1 MAVPL
6 ALPLAPVVVSSGPAA
21 TAAAATFFI
30 GSTLHLADTLYGFR
44 RNAPTLP
51 PLTGLDG
58 VATLRE
64 MVADALAG
72 ARVPVGFPL
81 PPPWRPEGSALGLA
95 ATSLGLWGLLRE
107 GASQLWGWL
116 NSRPASAVF
125 APLFPSALPTT
136 GTVPPPGNT
145 VPAQLRY
152 RYSDYRATSV
162 LRPDCTDPQV
172 SVQLLPVDNLLN
184 NVTQVTGPF
193 GDPTGCGYSLVY
205 YRITFVSGSTQK
217 LGLTA
222 SVNRAW
228 IDWTAGWDF
237 EWMHPSAVPFENPTE
252 GAPLPS
258 GFVLPQVEPSTTPAA
273 EPVPL
278 PLPAPAPLP
287 QVVPEVQPEVAPV
300 EPGPTRSAPPVVLP
314 APKPLPLPG
323 ADPSRVTVQNGA
335 LPAAGPLPVPT
346 TDPGSI
352 IPWPGAAPIPG
363 TGPAPAPTLQ
373 GIAQEVGR
381 IERKIEVMM
390 SPNAPG
396 NLIDKFDL
404 LQDLIRPIVELI
416 LAAQSGTTYTLDS
429 PCEVDAE
436 GNRLPATEVEA
447 PGALT
452 QFGAILNRIDALA
465 ELLQVHKDLK
475 QPNCRGADVPV
486 GGEFVT
492 VNFEQID

>member
-21 TAAAATFFI
+21 TAAAATFVI

-44 RNAPTLP
+44 RSSPTLP
-51 PLTGLDG
+51 PLTGLEG
-58 VATLRE
+58 VATLQE

-95 ATSLGLWGLLRE
+95 AASLGLWGRLTDGL
-107 GASQLWGWL
+107 AQLWGLFGKSADLPPGYEPPSVERYIQGAADSPTGLPGVFVVSWTIDEAGFL
-116 NSRPASAVF
+116 RTGNYFSPNTAVRVDILREFWDVPDWPGKRGYAATIRVYDASGTNTNSRVIRGDASNGPWLFGGDV
-125 APLFPSALPTT
+125 APVYELSIDLIQFTDQS
-136 GTVPPPGNT
+136 GSQSVP
-145 VPAQLRY
+145 
-152 RYSDYRATSV
+152 
-162 LRPDCTDPQV
+162 
-172 SVQLLPVDNLLN
+172 LLPL
-184 NVTQVTGPF
+184 P
-193 GDPTGCGYSLVY
+193 
-205 YRITFVSGSTQK
+205 
-217 LGLTA
+217 
-222 SVNRAW
+222 
-228 IDWTAGWDF
+228 
-237 EWMHPSAVPFENPTE
+237 NPQ
-252 GAPLPS
+252 
-258 GFVLPQVEPSTTPAA
+258 QVEPVEVAPAVSPA
-273 EPVPL
+273 FLPQPSPL
-278 PLPAPAPLP
+278 PRPATVP
-287 QVVPEVQPEVAPV
+287 QVVPEVQPEIAPV
-300 EPGPTRSAPPVVLP
+300 EPGPTRSAPPLVLP
-314 APKPLPLPG
+314 APQPLPLPG
-323 ADPSRVTVQNGA
+323 ADPSRVTVQSGA
-335 LPAAGPLPVPT
+335 LPAAAPLPVPT

-436 GNRLPATEVEA
+436 GNRLPAVEVEA

-452 QFGAILNRIDALA
+452 QFGAILNRVDALA